1 MSALIGLSPEQRRSV
16 IQQIHQLNLMDFVK
30 NEIAQTKKSVSRL
43 NASVNGQERSS
54 EGNLA
59 SSSSENFDIDAEQY
73 EKHNILERIDEIRE
87 KLLGLTETL
96 RHPGAERYD
105 QVLYSNE
112 ILEKRGKNHISMD
125 VVELFLETITIH
137 VFLCAHEQSSA
148 NCKSVEAHDRIES
161 LIRASNQQSS
171 VSGAGSLKL
180 RLDRFFLYL
189 FSIGV
194 GLAGWLTKR
203 RLRASSEYMCECV
216 VFFFSQFPWQENKRN
231 GNKYDSTWAKDLCKD
246 EKSSRNNMKS
256 KKKSNL
262 NLDATP
268 KSESKSGN
276 RRKNLENHHGSGASA
291 RKMDRKRSQSPEQNS
306 QNLARADDVEKPKEN
321 GGEQERIQAC
331 GTTDL
336 SPDAV
341 CNKEEDF
348 HLKPSFPKICEES
361 NSLQQMDKTVVGYP
375 ADHVPLHADISE
387 LGSNVAPKTPETPVT
402 QEVVRECHGRLPPL
416 PSFFFS
422 V

>member
-1 MSALIGLSPEQRRSV
+1 
-16 IQQIHQLNLMDFVK
+16 
-30 NEIAQTKKSVSRL
+30 
-43 NASVNGQERSS
+43 
-54 EGNLA
+54 
-59 SSSSENFDIDAEQY
+59 
-73 EKHNILERIDEIRE
+73 
-87 KLLGLTETL
+87 
-96 RHPGAERYD
+96 
-105 QVLYSNE
+105 
-112 ILEKRGKNHISMD
+112 
-125 VVELFLETITIH
+125 
-137 VFLCAHEQSSA
+137 
-148 NCKSVEAHDRIES
+148 
-161 LIRASNQQSS
+161 
-171 VSGAGSLKL
+171 
-180 RLDRFFLYL
+180 
-189 FSIGV
+189 
-194 GLAGWLTKR
+194 
-203 RLRASSEYMCECV
+203 
-216 VFFFSQFPWQENKRN
+216 
-231 GNKYDSTWAKDLCKD
+231 
-246 EKSSRNNMKS
+246 MKS

-422 V
+422 VWLSLPTLTSNAPALLLPQESTDYLDRLFPEDQFDEDDTDYKDELEAFAKRLEMPWDGNDLPIAA